1 MIGWIGGN
9 DMESIG
15 DVLRQITPREV
26 SNKAHNSFTQLVA
39 HPVVQEWLA
48 AHSDL
53 DVAEL
58 KPHLNMLYQLVRDRT
73 HCASCPGLDACPN
86 DFPGHFTTLLA
97 EKADRSWSIDE
108 RKQMCH
114 LLKARNGQEALKA
127 RVRSFYIDERALSQR
142 FSAEELLNADAE
154 RVPAV
159 RQVIKYI
166 LATKEKGLQSQGLYL
181 YGPFGT
187 GKTYLLHYM
196 LHELAKVGLSGAIVY
211 MPDFVED
218 VKAMIQEPQRLKDT
232 VEILKETDLLVFD
245 DVGAENL
252 SPWVRDHVFGAI
264 LNHRME
270 RKPTF
275 FTSNFELSNL
285 QQHFSFTSREGDE
298 QHKGLRLMER
308 IRPFVEAIFVGGTNK
323 RGR

>member
-1 MIGWIGGN
+1 
-9 DMESIG
+9 MESIG
-15 DVLRQITPREV
+15 DVLRQFSSRGLNE
-26 SNKAHNSFTQLVA
+26 KAEQKFAQLVSHVA
-39 HPVVQEWLA
+39 VREWLA
-48 AHSDL
+48 NHTDV
-53 DVAEL
+53 DVAQL
-58 KPHLNMLYQLVRDRT
+58 RPHLNMLHQFVRDHS

-86 DFPGHFTTLLA
+86 DFPGHFTTLSA
-97 EKADRSWSIDE
+97 EQTDGNWSIDE

-114 LLKARNGQEALKA
+114 LLKARTGQAALKA
-127 RVRSFYIDERALSQR
+127 RVRSFYIDERALRQR

-166 LATKEKGLQSQGLYL
+166 LATQANGLQPIGLYL

-218 VKAMIQEPQRLKDT
+218 VKAMIQEPQRLKET

-285 QQHFSFTSREGDE
+285 QQHFSFTNREGDE